1 MQKTKK
7 SLTKRFRLTK
17 TGKVMRKVSGQDHL
31 RSKKSGKQIRQK
43 RKQVELY
50 KPLAKKIKK
59 YLKS

>member
-1 MQKTKK
+1 MNKTKK

-17 TGKVMRKVSGQDHL
+17 TGKVMRKISGQDHL

-43 RKQVELY
+43 RKQVELS